1 MVSKGRCFVGRV
13 FDIEVS
19 RAVLLELMGYEPG
32 WDRDLD
38 VRMFVRA
45 VDELEWVLDG
55 VVARSE
61 AADRLADAA
70 GVTWRCDDGPE
81 CGCRKDLDAA
91 LAAYRKEQDQ

>member
-1 MVSKGRCFVGRV
+1 M
-13 FDIEVS
+13 
-19 RAVLLELMGYEPG
+19 
-32 WDRDLD
+32 
-38 VRMFVRA
+38 
-45 VDELEWVLDG
+45 LDG

-91 LAAYRKEQDQ
+91 LAAYREGDRP